1 MANLVI
7 DNSRLSSLLEGTF
20 PVPAA
25 DRLYRDRSV
34 FFVGGVLPVYETL
47 ETMFDSF
54 CTEATAL
61 FYLTF
66 GPAETFPR
74 GEEMARQIKKNF
86 NVRLMARLD
95 RDADA
100 PLLERTYAAGVDNV
114 DLHLAEPAGAA
125 WGERL
130 VLPPVL
136 RAARE
141 LFPRWGVAATLH
153 VGDEAPTV
161 VMSRIDTLLAEGVVP
176 LVRLLPRVA
185 GSAPGGLEMLFEHLE
200 AGWKRNSVPMAT
212 YLPLLS
218 ATTPL
223 VATKPAGLFQGIVD
237 RFRDRRQLAE
247 SDIRRHLRVRPTEDS
262 LDSAVL

>member
-7 DNSRLSSLLEGTF
+7 DNSRLTSFMAGNF
-20 PVPAA
+20 PAPAA

-66 GPAETFPR
+66 GPAETFSR

-86 NVRLMARLD
+86 NVRLMASLEME
-95 RDADA
+95 ASVA
-100 PLLERTYAAGVDNV
+100 LLERTYAAGVDNI
-114 DLHLAEPAGAA
+114 DLRLAELAA
-125 WGERL
+125 DTRG
-130 VLPPVL
+130 VTLPPSL
-136 RAARE
+136 RAAVA
-141 LFPRWGVAATLH
+141 LFPRWGVAATLPL
-153 VGDEAPTV
+153 GGEAPAV
-161 VMSRIDTLLAEGVVP
+161 AMARIDGLLAEGVVP
-176 LVRLLPRVA
+176 LVRVSPR
-185 GSAPGGLEMLFEHLE
+185 GTGHAPGGLEAIFEHLV
-200 AGWKRNSVPMAT
+200 AGWERSAVPVAT
-212 YLPLLS
+212 YLPLIS

-223 VATKPAGLFQGIVD
+223 VVTKRAGLFQGIVD

-247 SDIRRHLRVRPTEDS
+247 SDIRRHLRVRQAEDS
-262 LDSAVL
+262 LDSAGL

>member
-7 DNSRLSSLLEGTF
+7 DNSRLSSLMAGNF
-20 PVPAA
+20 PAPAA

-66 GPAETFPR
+66 GPAETFLR

-95 RDADA
+95 QEASA
-100 PLLERTYAAGVDNV
+100 ALLERTYAAGVDNI
-114 DLHLAEPAGAA
+114 DLQLAEQAA
-125 WGERL
+125 EVR
-130 VLPPVL
+130 VVTLPPAL
-136 RAARE
+136 RAAVA
-141 LFPRWGVAATLH
+141 LFPRWGVAATLP
-153 VGDEAPTV
+153 VGDEAPAV
-161 VMSRIDTLLAEGVVP
+161 VMSRIDALLSEGVVP

-185 GSAPGGLEMLFEHLE
+185 GGASEGLEMLFEHLE
-200 AGWKRNSVPMAT
+200 AGWRRYSVPMTT

-218 ATTPL
+218 ATNPL
-223 VATKPAGLFQGIVD
+223 VVTKPAGLFQGIVD
-237 RFRDRRQLAE
+237 RLRDRRQLAE
-247 SDIRRHLRVRPTEDS
+247 SDIRRHLRVRQAEDS
-262 LDSAVL
+262 LDSAGL